1 MNILIKNCIFVV
13 CCTLLSA
20 QCLAQNRSKANQ
32 PPWVIGKPSAWQAGE
47 LPQIDL
53 QGNLLKI
60 SFSEGKTKEAARV
73 SAEKQFVQNINNE
86 AGTTISR
93 NDNIQGVF
101 TERINDRKAHYDNNI
116 RYEQNVTI
124 NGKTFARYAVL
135 DEYYEYANGAWHSA
149 ILYLLAENNMSLAN
163 VPPITYDIDRGAWRS
178 LIIPGWSQMYTG
190 RTTMGITF
198 LTVEAGLIGGAFYT
212 NYLADY
218 YKKRQNE
225 AYSISIKKDYKK
237 KYDQMVSYRN
247 IAAGAAAAW
256 YVWNVI
262 DAFTQKRG
270 KLYYTRAYGQSQISV
285 VPVALDENKLPTLG
299 FTCNI
304 NF

>member
-1 MNILIKNCIFVV
+1 M
-13 CCTLLSA
+13 
-20 QCLAQNRSKANQ
+20 
-32 PPWVIGKPSAWQAGE
+32 
-47 LPQIDL
+47 
-53 QGNLLKI
+53 
-60 SFSEGKTKEAARV
+60 
-73 SAEKQFVQNINNE
+73 
-86 AGTTISR
+86 
-93 NDNIQGVF
+93 
-101 TERINDRKAHYDNNI
+101 
-116 RYEQNVTI
+116 
-124 NGKTFARYAVL
+124 
-135 DEYYEYANGAWHSA
+135 
-149 ILYLLAENNMSLAN
+149 
-163 VPPITYDIDRGAWRS
+163 
-178 LIIPGWSQMYTG
+178 IIPGWSQMYTG

-299 FTCNI
+299 FTCFKNRA
-304 NF
+304 NLYYRG